1 MWPAVVFA
9 EEPSARIVFE
19 ALAKTLGLADRVK
32 AIPHE
37 GKSDLEASFP
47 RKMKAWGGP
56 TPPRFIV
63 TRDGF
68 VDARDALKQQL
79 ASLVPEPAKPR
90 TKIRIVVV
98 ELESWYLGAPAALE
112 AAGILGSTAARKRA
126 WSLALRDLC
135 RLGNP
140 AEEADRLL
148 AGMGKLSMART
159 IGPHLRPDENFCP
172 SFHAFI
178 AALKWAAE
186 ERR

>member
-9 EEPSARIVFE
+9 VEPSARIVFE
-19 ALAKTLGLADRVK
+19 ALAKTLGIADRVK
-32 AIPHE
+32 AIQHE

-68 VDARDALKQQL
+68 FDARDALKQQL
-79 ASLVPEPAKPR
+79 ASLVPAPAKPR

-98 ELESWYLGAPAALE
+98 ELESWYLGSPAALE
-112 AAGILGSTAARKRA
+112 AAGLLGSAKTRKRA

-135 RLGNP
+135 QLGNP
-140 AEEADRLL
+140 SQEAHRLL
-148 AGMGKLSMART
+148 GGTGKLSTARL
-159 IGPHLRPDENFCP
+159 IGPHLDPHENFCP

-186 ERR
+186 SRP